1 MESLSSLSSYQFQ
14 CDTCNKTFSSK
25 YTLKTHLERN
35 KKCITSRG
43 GEIKSDFVCKSCN
56 HISMKRGDF
65 HAHLSNCVKYI
76 IDSDRKIYQEKIE
89 EYYVLLREKQEYI
102 TMLEDKLK
110 KYEKKYDI
118 EDIKDIKDIKDIEKI
133 KYIEKIEKIENHSD
147 HIPGEMNTGKRFG
160 LPDGLRYRDL

>member
-1 MESLSSLSSYQFQ
+1 MESLSSYQFQ

-65 HAHLSNCVKYI
+65 HAHLSNCSKYI
-76 IDSDRKIYQEKIE
+76 IDTELKIYQ
-89 EYYVLLREKQEYI
+89 
-102 TMLEDKLK
+102 
-110 KYEKKYDI
+110 
-118 EDIKDIKDIKDIEKI
+118 
-133 KYIEKIEKIENHSD
+133 
-147 HIPGEMNTGKRFG
+147 
-160 LPDGLRYRDL
+160 

>member
-1 MESLSSLSSYQFQ
+1 MESLSLSSYQFQ

-76 IDSDRKIYQEKIE
+76 IDSERKIYQEKID

-102 TMLEDKLK
+102 SILEDKLK
-110 KYEKKYDI
+110 KYEKKFQNYIIIDI
-118 EDIKDIKDIKDIEKI
+118 
-133 KYIEKIEKIENHSD
+133 
-147 HIPGEMNTGKRFG
+147 
-160 LPDGLRYRDL
+160 